1 MKRTGRRVALLGWY
15 PEPDPALPPYIPNMG
30 LYMVAAAL
38 NALDLPD
45 LELKIWD
52 ESGRAPGEVAEEILA
67 FDPDI
72 IGGSAFLWSL
82 PKILQ
87 VIDTLAADDPH
98 RLIVLGGPSARAN
111 MLAHAPFAASAD
123 WVDLLVEG
131 DGEAT
136 FAEVVSD
143 RRRTPEVWATIR
155 GLRINSAAGFVPT
168 GARDGAVMQALASPY
183 QQGLIPGG
191 GIGLMETY
199 RGCPFSC
206 SFCEWGVMEAPRNV
220 RGPENILQEFAAME
234 RLGLRALLLA
244 DAGLNLNNSGFESLR
259 KAAAQTDFLKTRAVI
274 CEVYPNSLR
283 EAHLEFLGNIGS
295 AHIGVGLQSF
305 DPAVLEQ
312 VERRY
317 DAKRFPSLLAA
328 LRSVASVTVEM
339 IMGLPGDSPDG
350 FWRNYERARELG
362 TGLRVYHCAVLPSA
376 LMARS
381 PVEHALDY
389 DPVTLKMRSCLGWSR
404 AEMARTVDRLTLAA
418 QGAGGAGG
426 DYFWVFPPA

>member
-38 NALDLPD
+38 NALGLPD
-45 LELKIWD
+45 MELKIWD
-52 ESGRAPGEVAEEILA
+52 ESARAPDEVAAEILA

-82 PKILQ
+82 PKILR
-87 VIDTLAADDPH
+87 VIDTLATDDPH

-111 MLAHAPFAASAD
+111 MLAHLPFAASAD
-123 WVDLLVEG
+123 LVDLLVEG

-143 RRRTPEVWATIR
+143 RWRTPEVWATIR

-168 GARDGAVMQALASPY
+168 GVRDGAVMQALASPY
-183 QQGLIPGG
+183 KQGLIPEG

-220 RGPENILQEFAAME
+220 RGPENILQEFAAMD
-234 RLGLRALLLA
+234 RLGLRALLLV
-244 DAGLNLNNSGFESLR
+244 DAGLNLNNSGFESLS
-259 KAAAQTDFLKTRAVI
+259 KAAAQTDFLKSRAVI

-305 DPAVLEQ
+305 DTAVLEQ

-317 DAKRFPSLLAA
+317 DANRFPSLLAA

-350 FWRNYERARELG
+350 FWRNYERARQLG

-381 PVEHALDY
+381 PIEHALDY